1 MQEVEKSK
9 FKMYRS
15 VGRMFVIADPADLK
29 KDLQVDLDKIKAEHD
44 RSAEMQKNF
53 EAKKIILTSQLNDL
67 TPKAKWPLIDNLT
80 FTIKNQI
87 QLLDAFLNINHFQ
100 TNFAQLSVTVWN
112 LNQVAPLWLLE
123 CEILVFTLIVI
134 FFVLR
139 LWSFLFCCIIAI
151 WNVLPFLWC

>member
-1 MQEVEKSK
+1 MSEVEKSK

-80 FTIKNQI
+80 FNIKNHI
-87 QLLDAFLNINHFQ
+87 QFWMLL
-100 TNFAQLSVTVWN
+100 
-112 LNQVAPLWLLE
+112 
-123 CEILVFTLIVI
+123 
-134 FFVLR
+134 
-139 LWSFLFCCIIAI
+139 
-151 WNVLPFLWC
+151 